1 MCMNKSI
8 VSPEFM
14 SGALRS
20 HKLTTF
26 SRGAY
31 SAPPQTPS
39 CSYGS
44 LRSSMGPQ
52 QKITHPPPP
61 QRDKPTVLC
70 PQPSVAN
77 SFCYVVLYWMY
88 WGLQLIYNVLCR
100 PTTGKL
106 ENNVWICLY
115 VGTIRLKDHADQL
128 WCVVPTP
135 QSTTLDQR

>member
-1 MCMNKSI
+1 M
-8 VSPEFM
+8 SPEFM

-31 SAPPQTPS
+31 SAPKPPAALMARCARQLVHS
-39 CSYGS
+39 RK
-44 LRSSMGPQ
+44 LR
-52 QKITHPPPP
+52 TPPPA
-61 QRDKPTVLC
+61 QRDQPTVLC

-77 SFCYVVLYWMY
+77 SFCYVVLYW
-88 WGLQLIYNVLCR
+88 GLQLIYNVLCR

-106 ENNVWICLY
+106 GNNVWICLY
-115 VGTIRLKDHADQL
+115 VGSIRLKDHADQL